1 MLSAVASLAAKWE
14 DLGVSLG
21 LYPSDLDTIQS
32 DYDSLNK
39 RLKEVLK
46 LWLRVSYN
54 VGDFSCFVLLACLSE
69 MLLLWLYRKQM
80 LEIFMV

>member
-1 MLSAVASLAAKWE
+1 MLNAVARLAAKWE

-46 LWLRVSYN
+46 LWLRRSYN
-54 VGDFSCFVLLACLSE
+54 VGDCSCSGLLACLSK
-69 MLLLWLYRKQM
+69 MHAFAVV
-80 LEIFMV
+80 I

>member
-32 DYDSLNK
+32 DYDALNK

-46 LWLRVSYN
+46 LWLRESYN
-54 VGDFSCFVLLACLSE
+54 VGDCSCSGLLACLSE
-69 MLLLWLYRKQM
+69 MLLLWL
-80 LEIFMV
+80 